1 MGENAAANRNGV
13 SLRTGVSAADE
24 ILHAW
29 FIRDVLPL
37 EAVLMQFLRNNWRN
51 ASEVEDLCQDV
62 YTRAYEAAAANEIPE
77 RTKPFMF
84 AIARNLLIDRMRHA
98 QIVPIEAISD
108 LEELDTAADEPAP
121 DRSAIAKDELHKLN
135 QALENLPPRCREVV
149 ILKRLEDLTR
159 KQIAERLGISEYTV
173 AEYLARGMWLLTDA
187 LYRTPSGRQR

>member
-1 MGENAAANRNGV
+1 MAENAAVNRNGI
-13 SLRTGVSAADE
+13 SLRIGVSAADE

-62 YTRAYEAAAANEIPE
+62 YTRAYEAAAVHEVPE
-77 RTKPFMF
+77 RTKPFVF

-187 LYRTPSGRQR
+187 LYRAPSGRQR